1 MPTALPMRLSPPSFL
16 ASALLVVLAT
26 ACVASQAQ
34 AVFRIVGP
42 DGRVTFSDRPP
53 PDGSGTP
60 PRPGSRAS
68 ANTAD
73 DPTATL
79 PFELRQV
86 VGRYPVTLYSSA
98 SCQPCQQG
106 RAMLAA
112 RGIPFTERTVT
123 TNEDID
129 ALQRLAGDAS
139 LPLLTI
145 GGQQL
150 RGYSSSEWSQYLDLA
165 GYPSSS
171 QLPATYRQPAAS
183 PLVAV
188 QRVEPARNPAANA
201 AAPAGGA
208 EAQPRPAAAPAR
220 RATTPQT
227 PDPNAPNP
235 SNPAG
240 IRF

>member
-1 MPTALPMRLSPPSFL
+1 MPMRPSTHSFL
-16 ASALLVVLAT
+16 ASALLVVLTT
-26 ACVASQAQ
+26 ASVASQAQ

-53 PDGSGTP
+53 PDGSATP
-60 PRPGSRAS
+60 PRPGSRA
-68 ANTAD
+68 AAAAD
-73 DPTATL
+73 DPNATL

-98 SCQPCQQG
+98 NCQPCQQG

-112 RGIPFTERTVT
+112 RGVPFTERTVT

-150 RGYSSSEWSQYLDLA
+150 RGYSDGEWSQYLDLA
-165 GYPSSS
+165 GYPRSS
-171 QLPATYRQPAAS
+171 QLPATYRQPAAT

-188 QRVEPARNPAANA
+188 QRVEPARNPAAA
-201 AAPAGGA
+201 AANGA
-208 EAQPRPAAAPAR
+208 SAPTDAPRAATAPLR
-220 RATTPQT
+220 RATPPQA